1 MKKHVAL
8 SVLALTTVG
17 LVLSHVGVERADNRF
32 VLNVDGVP
40 VDAWGALQ
48 DHMNRLTRQCDGVT
62 FHTAAQAA
70 ASPLLQAVRE
80 YSPPDSRQLQWRQML
95 SLAQWQLLE
104 VTFDTLE
111 PAVMV
116 VQDRGAPVS
125 MQNAA
130 IWSGPVAPWQP
141 GPWIRTYLH
150 TQAPAAPAQLLA
162 CYDPTPG
169 LFKPV

>member
-8 SVLALTTVG
+8 SVLALTSLG
-17 LVLSHVGVERADNRF
+17 LVVNHVSVEHMDQRY

-40 VDAWGALQ
+40 VDAWGAAQ
-48 DHMNRLTRQCDGVT
+48 DRMNRLTRQCDGVT
-62 FHTAAQAA
+62 FHTESHAA

-80 YSPPDSRQLQWRQML
+80 FSPPDSRQLQWRQML
-95 SLAQWQLLE
+95 SLAPWHLLE
-104 VTFDTLE
+104 VTFATLE

-116 VQDRGAPVS
+116 VQDTGAAVQ
-125 MQNAA
+125 MQDAA
-130 IWSGPVAPWQP
+130 IWSGPVAPWRP
-141 GPWIRTYLH
+141 GPWIRSYLK
-150 TQAPAAPAQLLA
+150 TQAPAVPAQLLA